1 MSRTA
6 IAALCWAGLVLFT
19 LYLLRVND
27 SYYRANTRTP
37 TYDEAW
43 YLETSLHLYHRLTR
57 GGLVPFWEA
66 YRGTFGTKAPL
77 IAALPVPFYLVFGV
91 SHYSALLV
99 NSLFIVITNFYLFL
113 LGRRLFSPEV
123 GLAAAVIYQT
133 MPLAYG
139 LSRAVMA
146 EYGLTALVV
155 VWIYYLAASERL
167 SRGPANFALG
177 VTLGLGLLMKIMFP
191 AFVAGPLLVAW
202 FLRQRGAK
210 PSVGGNFWLWR
221 LCARWPAAAIAV
233 PAGIIAGPWY
243 LSNWKTLLAF
253 AWQSAY
259 GQIGAEYAGG
269 GFTQW
274 LLAFV
279 NEGVGAYYTAALLV
293 LGCIA
298 LLSGRRWMRGGYREL
313 LLLAWLLPPF
323 IAIAAGSNHLIRFV
337 APLLPVFA
345 IALAAAV
352 FSLGRSWLLRAGLA
366 VLLVIYPQRL
376 FASLSYFSHG
386 GGHARAISWGPFTLF
401 SRDLGWAHP
410 PAFEEQ
416 WRQQQIIEAIRQ
428 LDPGAVRPRYVVVG
442 IEHVYLNANLLSYL
456 NAYQEYPLLFTSFG
470 YAESAPDRAVERIFA
485 VDARFLVMGEG
496 FQDLPPFLNR
506 VNGEIQARIHAGEL
520 PFRLCATVPLAH
532 RMKALIYEKEVQWTV
547 SPPGSNAAGPA
558 RALAADFTGGVRFLG
573 YDCRRRPGGLWDVAY
588 YWSAL
593 SHIEQTYRLNAEYR
607 RGGRVFLTED
617 YPLAAPRHPP
627 AEWQP
632 GEVLRQSFT
641 IYVKPGGAEDL
652 EVDLSLTPWGIGPP
666 QARAG
671 SSEPFLRLRLTE

>member
-6 IAALCWAGLVLFT
+6 IAALCWGGLVLFT

-27 SYYRANTRTP
+27 SYYQANTRTP

-66 YRGTFGTKAPL
+66 YRGAFGTKAPL
-77 IAALPVPFYLVFGV
+77 IAALPVPFYLVFGA

-99 NSLFIVITNFYLFL
+99 NSLFIVITNLYLFL
-113 LGRRLFSPEV
+113 LGRRLFAPEV
-123 GLAAAVIYQT
+123 GLAAAVFYQT

-139 LSRAVMA
+139 LSRALMA

-155 VWIYYLAASERL
+155 VWMYYLTASERL
-167 SRGPANFALG
+167 TRGSANFALG
-177 VTLGLGLLMKIMFP
+177 VVMGLGLLMKVMFP
-191 AFVAGPLLVAW
+191 AFVLGPLLVIW
-202 FLRQRGAK
+202 FLRGRGAS
-210 PSVGGNFWLWR
+210 PPARPDSRRWR
-221 LCARWPAAAIAV
+221 LCARWPAAAIAI

-243 LSNWKTLLAF
+243 VSNWRTLLPF

-259 GQIGAEYAGG
+259 GKIGAEYAGG
-269 GFTQW
+269 GFRQW

-279 NEGVGAYYTAALLV
+279 NEGIGAYYTAALLV
-293 LGCIA
+293 LGGIA
-298 LLSGRRWMRGGYREL
+298 LFSGRRRMRWGESGL
-313 LLLAWLLPPF
+313 LLLAWLAPPG
-323 IAIAAGSNHLIRFV
+323 IAIGAGSNHLIRFV
-337 APLLPVFA
+337 APVLPVFA

-352 FSLGRSWLLRAGLA
+352 FSLGRSWLLQAALA

-376 FASLSYFSHG
+376 FASLSYFPHGRSHT
-386 GGHARAISWGPFTLF
+386 RVIRWGPFTFF
-401 SRDLGWAHP
+401 SQDLGWAHP

-456 NAYQEYPLLFTSFG
+456 NAYPEYPLLFTSLG
-470 YAESAPDRAVERIFA
+470 YAESAPDRAVERIFDL
-485 VDARFLVMGEG
+485 DARFLVMGEG

-506 VNGEIQARIHAGEL
+506 VNGEIQARIRGGEL

-532 RMKALIYEKEVQWTV
+532 RMKALIYEKEVQWV
-547 SPPGSNAAGPA
+547 VFPPGSNAPAPA
-558 RALAADFTGGVRFLG
+558 RALVADFTGGIRFLG
-573 YDCRRRPGGLWDVAY
+573 YDCRKRSGGLWDLAY

-593 SHIEQTYRLNAEYR
+593 GHIEPTFRLNADYR
-607 RGGRVFLTED
+607 RGGKVFLAED
-617 YPLAAPRHPP
+617 YPLAAPRHP
-627 AEWQP
+627 AEEWQP

-641 IYVKPGGAEDL
+641 IYVKPGRVEDL
-652 EVDLSLTPWGIGPP
+652 EVDLSLTPWGV
-666 QARAG
+666 G
-671 SSEPFLRLRLTE
+671 SPEPRVGSNEPFLRLRLAE